1 MSAMLRTA
9 GHATIVLGLRDV
21 AWEIAGVCP
30 ATASTTASTRGGAPL
45 REYSRGRRGGELAEG
60 LYLWLITNLVWTAV
74 SAAAAAQPI
83 HLFVDEG
90 WHLLQYAGTAA
101 ELGAMARRFR
111 KHYAAIHL
119 ATQFGQDLARNSDAE
134 VIHDAVGIVTLFE
147 QCMLRCKAGLQNLY
161 NSINDLL
168 ERNGLQSTNLRHHQ
182 AMTGRE

>member
-1 MSAMLRTA
+1 MLRTA

-21 AWEIAGVCP
+21 AREIAGVCP
-30 ATASTTASTRGGAPL
+30 ATASTTASTRGGA
-45 REYSRGRRGGELAEG
+45 RGGELAEG
-60 LYLWLITNLVWTAV
+60 LYLWLITNLVWTTV

-119 ATQFGQDLARNSDAE
+119 ATQFGQGLARNSDVK

>member
-1 MSAMLRTA
+1 LRRIA
-9 GHATIVLGLRDV
+9 SPSEGGPHSRLGL
-21 AWEIAGVCP
+21 
-30 ATASTTASTRGGAPL
+30 
-45 REYSRGRRGGELAEG
+45 GRRRCLPIRRRERVPCFAWGPPSLAG